1 MGGLIALLLLV
12 WLMAVV
18 VLVLRH
24 RCLLASLWTEPVL
37 RRPVLIIE
45 SDDWGAGPLAQTEA
59 LQKLSVLLSK
69 FSDSEGRHPKV
80 TLGMVLASAD
90 TQAIQASGLTQ
101 YQRLGLDDERYV
113 GLRESITAGVEQKVF
128 AIQLHGMEHY
138 WPAALMQSASSE
150 EAVRQWLMADEFP
163 QTEQLPSHLQSRWV
177 NGAVLPSTPLE
188 ADQITAA
195 VSDEVAVYQSL
206 FAKADRVVVP
216 PTFVW
221 NRLVEQAW
229 AKKGIDVLVTP
240 GQRYES
246 RDAEGCIAPSTER
259 MFNGQRS
266 EEGLIYIVRDDYFEP
281 SLGHTSERVVSAL
294 KAKSSA
300 GRPTLLETHRF
311 NFIGTEQKTAAAFH
325 ELEKLLARVSRD
337 FPETAFISTAELARV
352 YRDNDLLWLADSF
365 AAKVQVLIT
374 RCRAEYGL
382 WRSFKVTGLA
392 LLLTVVAMFLPIAQ
406 ENIRGRA

>member
-1 MGGLIALLLLV
+1 MGGLIALLLFA
-12 WLMAVV
+12 WLMAVF
-18 VLVLRH
+18 VLIFRN
-24 RCLLASLWTEPVL
+24 RDLLAQLWAEPVL

-45 SDDWGAGPLAQTEA
+45 SDDWGAGPLDQVEG
-59 LQKLSVLLSK
+59 LQRLAAILSAY
-69 FSDSEGRHPKV
+69 SDRDGRHPV
-80 TLGMVLASAD
+80 MTLGLVLASAD
-90 TQAIQASGLTQ
+90 TQAIQANGLTE

-113 GLRESITAGVEQKVF
+113 RLRQSIAAGVEQNVF

-138 WPAALMQSASSE
+138 WPVALMQSASSE

-177 NGAVLPSTPLE
+177 NAAVLPSTSLA

-195 VSDEVAVYQSL
+195 VSEEVDVYQSL
-206 FAKADRVVVP
+206 FAKAGSVVVP

-221 NRLVEQAW
+221 NRRVEQAW
-229 AKKGIDVLVTP
+229 AKRGIDVLVTP
-240 GQRYES
+240 GQRYEG
-246 RDAEGCIAPSTER
+246 RDAEGRITPSTER
-259 MFNGQRS
+259 IFNGQRS
-266 EEGLIYIVRDDYFEP
+266 DEGLIYIVRDDYFEP
-281 SLGHTSERVVSAL
+281 SLGHTSERVISAL

-325 ELEKLLARVSRD
+325 ELEKLLARVSRE

-352 YRDNDLLWLADSF
+352 YRDNDLIWLADSF
-365 AAKVQVLIT
+365 AARVQVFIN

-382 WRSFKVTGLA
+382 WRSFKLTGLA
-392 LLLTVVAMFLPIAQ
+392 LLLTVVAMFFPITQ
-406 ENIRGRA
+406 ENIRGRT